1 MKGHNLPLI
10 PALPTG
16 FPHQNT
22 EHWGVLV
29 MEPPGWRAERRA
41 QREPKQRLK
50 VVEGHARGARL
61 GRSRAD
67 GG

>member
-1 MKGHNLPLI
+1 MGGGTVGVI
-10 PALPTG
+10 G
-16 FPHQNT
+16 T
-22 EHWGVLV
+22 ER
-29 MEPPGWRAERRA
+29 ETERRA